1 MANTPSYTID
11 EKKQTVAG
19 QLDGL
24 LDSNSSYMQQAAT
37 AGTQYA
43 NKRGLLNSSL
53 GAQASQ
59 QAAISAALPIAQ
71 QDAST
76 HNAFAGQ
83 QYGAELTKSL
93 NQQQQ
98 DFNLATLAQQQ
109 SYTQSNMNL
118 QNSLQQQ
125 LNQQQQDFTQSNMQL
140 GSALDQD
147 NMRLQQQLTELQ
159 AQKDYARTLGQ
170 MDKAASINQQMAQLQ
185 QSFTQSNMQLQS
197 SLNLDNLAKTA
208 AANTH
213 GAYLDAINEITNNAM
228 VSINE
233 IETAEGIRQ
242 RDKDKMIA
250 NTIARR
256 NADLAWT
263 RNLYSNM
270 PTWDFSWIDTGYN
283 QMPAAPGI
291 A

>member
-1 MANTPSYTID
+1 
-11 EKKQTVAG
+11 
-19 QLDGL
+19 
-24 LDSNSSYMQQAAT
+24 
-37 AGTQYA
+37 
-43 NKRGLLNSSL
+43 
-53 GAQASQ
+53 
-59 QAAISAALPIAQ
+59 
-71 QDAST
+71 
-76 HNAFAGQ
+76 
-83 QYGAELTKSL
+83 
-93 NQQQQ
+93 
-98 DFNLATLAQQQ
+98 
-109 SYTQSNMNL
+109 
-118 QNSLQQQ
+118 
-125 LNQQQQDFTQSNMQL
+125 MQL

-233 IETAEGIRQ
+233 IETAKGIRQ
-242 RDKDKMIA
+242 ADKNKMIA
-250 NTIARR
+250 NTIKRR
-256 NADLAWT
+256 DADLAWT

-270 PTWDFSWIDTGYN
+270 PTWDFSWIDTADN